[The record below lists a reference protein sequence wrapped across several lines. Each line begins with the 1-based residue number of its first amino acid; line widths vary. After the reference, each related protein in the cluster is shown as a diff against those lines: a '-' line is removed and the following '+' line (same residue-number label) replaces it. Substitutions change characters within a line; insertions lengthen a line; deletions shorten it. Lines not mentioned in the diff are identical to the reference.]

1 MAAEIKIG
9 ANVYRCEKLPAS
21 EALKLFMRVTR
32 FFTAAPA
39 MMASVA
45 TGSADKQAMSAFVTI
60 ALSDASNPDET
71 HDLLVDLAQMCTIK
85 GEACIVGV
93 KPADLQEL
101 IQVAWF
107 AMEVNFKDFL
117 AASLADG

>member
-1 MAAEIKIG
+1 MTTERKIG
-9 ANVYRCEKLPAS
+9 AHVYRCDKLPAS
-21 EALKLFMRVTR
+21 EGLKLFLRVTR

-60 ALSDASNPDET
+60 ALSDALIADEA
-71 HDLLVDLAQMCTIK
+71 HDLLVELAQNCRV
-85 GEACIVGV
+85 GADPCIVGV
-93 KPADLQEL
+93 KPAGLDDL

-107 AMEVNFKDFL
+107 AMEVNFRDFL
-117 AASLADG
+117 AASLADA